1 MRIFAE
7 DRLHL
12 SITLKQAW
20 CSAFGLHYLCSS
32 VFVDTYIQ
40 KLHTMLYL
48 LQFACLI
55 LMLISAFFLAV
66 TRIHVRWTNRRYE
79 YSRWMISSALLLM
92 AAHFFLQMHYG
103 FRATSTYLGAVIN
116 IMVYQPCFTL
126 FAMAIYNVEATHTKR
141 RKMNLICAAV
151 YAAML
156 AAFAVGYSFSGSLNI
171 GAWLYVMLA
180 LFLGNIVYCIYMI
193 IIEMNKRKKLLETM
207 TATDM
212 RPFTRYAYACL
223 TLLFITAT
231 IIPFAILSTK
241 SLYII
246 GPFGLVATL
255 FFIVNF
261 VALGFNYVPT
271 EELLDKE
278 RGNNLTADA
287 VNAES
292 EEESVKCD
300 VQQSA
305 PETGSEQTSKQLPT
319 SRIAFIRSALDHWCA
334 DLGYKDCTVNML
346 TLSNLLEINKTELS
360 QYFSQ
365 CQNTTFRIWLGEIR
379 FNAAKKMMMENPD
392 FSNDIISSECGFSS
406 RSYLYR
412 VFKEK
417 EGCTPVAWR
426 DKQA

>member
-1 MRIFAE
+1 
-7 DRLHL
+7 
-12 SITLKQAW
+12 
-20 CSAFGLHYLCSS
+20 
-32 VFVDTYIQ
+32 
-40 KLHTMLYL
+40 
-48 LQFACLI
+48 
-55 LMLISAFFLAV
+55 MLISAFFIAV

-79 YSRWMISSALLLM
+79 YSRWMIFSALLLM

-278 RGNNLTADA
+278 RDNNLTADA

-292 EEESVKCD
+292 EAESVKCD

-305 PETGSEQTSKQLPT
+305 PETDSEQTSKQLPT

-365 CQNTTFRIWLGEIR
+365 CQNTTFRIWLSEIR

-417 EGCTPVAWR
+417 EGCTPIAWR

>member
-1 MRIFAE
+1 
-7 DRLHL
+7 
-12 SITLKQAW
+12 
-20 CSAFGLHYLCSS
+20 
-32 VFVDTYIQ
+32 
-40 KLHTMLYL
+40 
-48 LQFACLI
+48 
-55 LMLISAFFLAV
+55 MLISAFFIAV

-79 YSRWMISSALLLM
+79 YSRWMIFSALLLM
-92 AAHFFLQMHYG
+92 AAHFFLQMHCG
-103 FRATSTYLGAVIN
+103 FRATSPYLGAVIN

-171 GAWLYVMLA
+171 GAWLYVILA

-365 CQNTTFRIWLGEIR
+365 CQNTTFRIWLSEIR

-417 EGCTPVAWR
+417 EGCTPIAWR